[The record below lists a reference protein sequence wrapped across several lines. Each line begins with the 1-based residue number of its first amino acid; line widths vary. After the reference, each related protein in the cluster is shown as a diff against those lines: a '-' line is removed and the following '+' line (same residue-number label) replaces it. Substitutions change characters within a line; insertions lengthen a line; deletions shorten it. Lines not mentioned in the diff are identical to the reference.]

1 MLTQYNAY
9 AMIMLLFSLHF
20 TEKEDR
26 LRFFKSARTGSG
38 TDRSSWRGGGVSR
51 FRRMPPGCHTQP
63 YVFPQIGGAT
73 RRTKGKACGKRKRI
87 SRFTKIS
94 RD

>member
-1 MLTQYNAY
+1 
-9 AMIMLLFSLHF
+9 
-20 TEKEDR
+20 
-26 LRFFKSARTGSG
+26 
-38 TDRSSWRGGGVSR
+38 
-51 FRRMPPGCHTQP
+51 MPPGCHTQP

-94 RD
+94 RDKGAGLLPVVLAPL